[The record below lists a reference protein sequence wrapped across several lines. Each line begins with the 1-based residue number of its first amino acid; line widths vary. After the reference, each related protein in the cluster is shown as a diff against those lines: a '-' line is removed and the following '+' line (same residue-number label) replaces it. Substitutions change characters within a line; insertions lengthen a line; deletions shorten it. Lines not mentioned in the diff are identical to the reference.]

1 MFVVNV
7 LCMHL
12 IVIYPRMSAKEIQ
25 NVFRF
30 CRLLQKA
37 KSTGSSAAAAA
48 GATRYT
54 NFTLQHAW
62 EKFDCQT
69 QLLQREALVPL
80 MKNNPELLDLDID
93 LQYGT
98 NNPQNVI
105 TYTSMSKPSGDIV
118 A

>member
-1 MFVVNV
+1 
-7 LCMHL
+7 
-12 IVIYPRMSAKEIQ
+12 MSKEIQ

-37 KSTGSSAAAAA
+37 KVAPPAVSK
-48 GATRYT
+48 YT

-80 MKNNPELLDLDID
+80 MKKNPELLDLDVD
-93 LQYGT
+93 MQYGT

-105 TYTSMSKPSGDIV
+105 TYTSMQKPSGSIV
-118 A
+118 E

>member
-1 MFVVNV
+1 
-7 LCMHL
+7 
-12 IVIYPRMSAKEIQ
+12 MSSSGKEIQ

-30 CRLLQKA
+30 CRQLLKA
-37 KSTGSSAAAAA
+37 KQAPSSGAASST
-48 GATRYT
+48 TRYT

-80 MKNNPELLDLDID
+80 MKRNPELLDLDVD

-98 NNPQNVI
+98 NHPQNVI
-105 TYTSMSKPSGDIV
+105 TYADLKRPSGAIISS
-118 A
+118 

>member
-1 MFVVNV
+1 
-7 LCMHL
+7 
-12 IVIYPRMSAKEIQ
+12 MSAKEIQ

-30 CRLLQKA
+30 CRLLQKT
-37 KSTGSSAAAAA
+37 KSSTSSAGSVA
-48 GATRYT
+48 RYT

-80 MKNNPELLDLDID
+80 MKRNPELLDLDVD

-98 NNPQNVI
+98 NNPQKVV
-105 TYTSMSKPSGDIV
+105 TYTDMKQTSGEIMP
-118 A
+118 

>member
-1 MFVVNV
+1 
-7 LCMHL
+7 
-12 IVIYPRMSAKEIQ
+12 MSAKEIQ

-37 KSTGSSAAAAA
+37 KQATASAPVP
-48 GATRYT
+48 RYT

-80 MKNNPELLDLDID
+80 MKKNPELLDLDVD

-98 NNPQNVI
+98 NNPQNII
-105 TYTSMSKPSGDIV
+105 TYTDMKRPSGDIV

>member
-1 MFVVNV
+1 
-7 LCMHL
+7 
-12 IVIYPRMSAKEIQ
+12 MSSKEIQ
-25 NVFRF
+25 NVFRY

-37 KSTGSSAAAAA
+37 KASAPAGSPA
-48 GATRYT
+48 RYT

-80 MKNNPELLDLDID
+80 MKNNPELLDLDVD
-93 LQYGT
+93 MQYGT

-105 TYTSMSKPSGDIV
+105 TYTSMQKPSGSI
-118 A
+118 AQ

>member
-1 MFVVNV
+1 
-7 LCMHL
+7 
-12 IVIYPRMSAKEIQ
+12 MSAKEIQ

-30 CRLLQKA
+30 CRLLQKTKQA
-37 KSTGSSAAAAA
+37 PAAAV
-48 GATRYT
+48 GNRYT

-80 MKNNPELLDLDID
+80 MKRNPELLDLDVD

-105 TYTSMSKPSGDIV
+105 TYTDMKKPSGDIV

>member
-1 MFVVNV
+1 
-7 LCMHL
+7 
-12 IVIYPRMSAKEIQ
+12 MSAKEIQ

-30 CRLLQKA
+30 CRMFQKSKTA
-37 KSTGSSAAAAA
+37 GAASAAAT
-48 GATRYT
+48 TRYT

-80 MKNNPELLDLDID
+80 MKKNPELLDLDVD

-98 NNPQNVI
+98 NNPQNII

>member
-1 MFVVNV
+1 
-7 LCMHL
+7 
-12 IVIYPRMSAKEIQ
+12 MSAKEIQ
-25 NVFRF
+25 HAFRF
-30 CRLLQKA
+30 CRLLQK
-37 KSTGSSAAAAA
+37 TRTV
-48 GATRYT
+48 ATAPSVTARYT

-80 MKNNPELLDLDID
+80 MQKNPELLDLDID

-105 TYTSMSKPSGDIV
+105 TYSDMKRPSGNIV

>member
-1 MFVVNV
+1 
-7 LCMHL
+7 
-12 IVIYPRMSAKEIQ
+12 MSAKEIQ

-37 KSTGSSAAAAA
+37 KQAPASAAGSAA
-48 GATRYT
+48 RYT

-80 MKNNPELLDLDID
+80 MKKNPELLDLDVD

-98 NNPQNVI
+98 NNPQNII
-105 TYTSMSKPSGDIV
+105 TYTDMKKPTGDIV

>member
-1 MFVVNV
+1 
-7 LCMHL
+7 
-12 IVIYPRMSAKEIQ
+12 MSAKEIQ

-37 KSTGSSAAAAA
+37 KQAPASAPVP
-48 GATRYT
+48 RYT

-80 MKNNPELLDLDID
+80 MKKNPELLDPDGNHISIH
-93 LQYGT
+93 T
-98 NNPQNVI
+98 MKARHF
-105 TYTSMSKPSGDIV
+105 TSTVAQSSKV
-118 A
+118 

>member
-1 MFVVNV
+1 
-7 LCMHL
+7 
-12 IVIYPRMSAKEIQ
+12 MSAKEIQ

-37 KSTGSSAAAAA
+37 KSAPTSSTS
-48 GATRYT
+48 ATKYT

-80 MKNNPELLDLDID
+80 MKSNPELLDLDVD
-93 LQYGT
+93 FQYGT

-105 TYTSMSKPSGDIV
+105 TYSSMTNPTGNIV

>member
-1 MFVVNV
+1 
-7 LCMHL
+7 
-12 IVIYPRMSAKEIQ
+12 MSAKEIQ

-37 KSTGSSAAAAA
+37 KQTTTTAPSS
-48 GATRYT
+48 RYT

-80 MKNNPELLDLDID
+80 MKRNPELLDLDVD

-105 TYTSMSKPSGDIV
+105 TYTDMKKPSGQIIQ
-118 A
+118 

>member
-1 MFVVNV
+1 
-7 LCMHL
+7 
-12 IVIYPRMSAKEIQ
+12 MSAKEIQ

-37 KSTGSSAAAAA
+37 KQAPAAAV
-48 GATRYT
+48 GTKYT

-69 QLLQREALVPL
+69 QLLQREALIPL
-80 MKNNPELLDLDID
+80 MKKNPELLDLDVD

-105 TYTSMSKPSGDIV
+105 TYTDMKKPTGDIV

>member
-1 MFVVNV
+1 
-7 LCMHL
+7 
-12 IVIYPRMSAKEIQ
+12 MSTKEVQ

-30 CRLLQKA
+30 CRQLLKA
-37 KSTGSSAAAAA
+37 KQASPSTGSTPTS
-48 GATRYT
+48 RYT

-69 QLLQREALVPL
+69 QILQREALVPL
-80 MKNNPELLDLDID
+80 MKKNPELLDLDID

-98 NNPQNVI
+98 NNPQNII
-105 TYTSMSKPSGDIV
+105 TYSDLKRPSGAIV

>member
-1 MFVVNV
+1 M
-7 LCMHL
+7 
-12 IVIYPRMSAKEIQ
+12 
-25 NVFRF
+25 FRF

-37 KSTGSSAAAAA
+37 KT
-48 GATRYT
+48 ATPPALGERYT

-80 MKNNPELLDLDID
+80 MKSNPELLDMDVD
-93 LQYGT
+93 LLWGT

-105 TYTSMSKPSGDIV
+105 TYTSMEKPTGQILN
-118 A
+118 

>member
-1 MFVVNV
+1 
-7 LCMHL
+7 
-12 IVIYPRMSAKEIQ
+12 MSAKEIQ

-37 KSTGSSAAAAA
+37 KSAPSTAHG
-48 GATRYT
+48 TKYT

-80 MKNNPELLDLDID
+80 MKRNPELLDLDVD

-105 TYTSMSKPSGDIV
+105 TYSDMKRPSGDIV

>member
-1 MFVVNV
+1 
-7 LCMHL
+7 
-12 IVIYPRMSAKEIQ
+12 MSAKEIQ

-30 CRLLQKA
+30 CRLFQKA
-37 KSTGSSAAAAA
+37 KTSGSGAAMAT
-48 GATRYT
+48 TRYT

-80 MKNNPELLDLDID
+80 MKKNPELLDLDVD

-98 NNPQNVI
+98 NNPQNII
-105 TYTSMSKPSGDIV
+105 TYTSMTKPSGDIV

>member
-1 MFVVNV
+1 MFFAQIVFCFVVF
-7 LCMHL
+7 
-12 IVIYPRMSAKEIQ
+12 MSAKEIQ

-30 CRLLQKA
+30 CRLFQKA
-37 KSTGSSAAAAA
+37 KSSGASTAAATA
-48 GATRYT
+48 RYT

-80 MKNNPELLDLDID
+80 MKNNPELLDLDVD

>member
-1 MFVVNV
+1 
-7 LCMHL
+7 
-12 IVIYPRMSAKEIQ
+12 MSKEVQ
-25 NVFRF
+25 HVFRF
-30 CRLLQKA
+30 CRLLAKA
-37 KSTGSSAAAAA
+37 KTAP
-48 GATRYT
+48 ATSVATKYT

-98 NNPQNVI
+98 NNPQNII
-105 TYTSMSKPSGDIV
+105 TYTSMKTTSGDIV

>member
-1 MFVVNV
+1 
-7 LCMHL
+7 
-12 IVIYPRMSAKEIQ
+12 MSAKEIQ

-37 KSTGSSAAAAA
+37 KTGGSSAAGGAAA
-48 GATRYT
+48 RFT

-80 MKNNPELLDLDID
+80 MKNNPELLDLDMD

>member
-1 MFVVNV
+1 
-7 LCMHL
+7 
-12 IVIYPRMSAKEIQ
+12 MSAKEIQ

-37 KSTGSSAAAAA
+37 KTSPSASGSV
-48 GATRYT
+48 TRYT

-80 MKNNPELLDLDID
+80 LKKNPELLDLDVD

-105 TYTSMSKPSGDIV
+105 TYTDMKNTSGEIV

>member
-1 MFVVNV
+1 MYIDCV
-7 LCMHL
+7 L
-12 IVIYPRMSAKEIQ
+12 VGTRMSAKEIQ

-30 CRLLQKA
+30 CRMFQKA
-37 KSTGSSAAAAA
+37 KSTGAAASATA
-48 GATRYT
+48 ATRYT

-80 MKNNPELLDLDID
+80 MKKNPELLDLDVD

-98 NNPQNVI
+98 NNPQNII

>member
-1 MFVVNV
+1 LFSAPPFLVGF
-7 LCMHL
+7 
-12 IVIYPRMSAKEIQ
+12 RMSAKEIQ

-30 CRLLQKA
+30 CRMFQKS
-37 KSTGSSAAAAA
+37 KSA
-48 GATRYT
+48 GATAAVGTRYT

-80 MKNNPELLDLDID
+80 MKRNPELLDLDVD

-98 NNPQNVI
+98 NNPQNII
-105 TYTSMSKPSGDIV
+105 TYTSMRKPSGDIL

>member
-1 MFVVNV
+1 
-7 LCMHL
+7 
-12 IVIYPRMSAKEIQ
+12 MSAKEIQ
-25 NVFRF
+25 NIFRF
-30 CRLLQKA
+30 CRLLQKS
-37 KSTGSSAAAAA
+37 KAAPAA
-48 GATRYT
+48 GTARYT

-80 MKNNPELLDLDID
+80 MKRNPELLDLDVD
-93 LQYGT
+93 FQYGT

-105 TYTSMSKPSGDIV
+105 TYTDMKTPSGDIV

>member
-1 MFVVNV
+1 
-7 LCMHL
+7 
-12 IVIYPRMSAKEIQ
+12 MSAKEIQ

-30 CRLLQKA
+30 CRLFQKA
-37 KSTGSSAAAAA
+37 KSTGSGAALAT
-48 GATRYT
+48 TRYT

-80 MKNNPELLDLDID
+80 MKKNPELLDLDVD

-98 NNPQNVI
+98 NNPQNII

>member
-1 MFVVNV
+1 MNLVPSACIRLVAP
-7 LCMHL
+7 H
-12 IVIYPRMSAKEIQ
+12 MSAKEIQ
-25 NVFRF
+25 HVFRF
-30 CRLLQKA
+30 CRLLQKT
-37 KSTGSSAAAAA
+37 KTVSASAPAVS
-48 GATRYT
+48 RYT

-80 MKNNPELLDLDID
+80 MKNNPELLDLDVD
-93 LQYGT
+93 LHYGT

-105 TYTSMSKPSGDIV
+105 TYTDMTKPSGKIV

>member
-1 MFVVNV
+1 
-7 LCMHL
+7 
-12 IVIYPRMSAKEIQ
+12 MSASSSKEIQ

-30 CRLLQKA
+30 CRQLLKA
-37 KSTGSSAAAAA
+37 KQSPSHAPPAAS
-48 GATRYT
+48 RYT

-69 QLLQREALVPL
+69 QILQREALVPL
-80 MKNNPELLDLDID
+80 MKNNPQLLDLDVD

-98 NNPQNVI
+98 SNPQNII
-105 TYTSMSKPSGDIV
+105 TYSDLKRPSGEIV

>member
-1 MFVVNV
+1 MSV
-7 LCMHL
+7 LQL
-12 IVIYPRMSAKEIQ
+12 YFLEMSAKEIQ

-37 KSTGSSAAAAA
+37 KSAPSTAAAA
-48 GATRYT
+48 GKYT

-80 MKNNPELLDLDID
+80 MKNNPELLDLDVD

-105 TYTSMSKPSGDIV
+105 TYTSMSTPSGNIV

>member
-1 MFVVNV
+1 
-7 LCMHL
+7 
-12 IVIYPRMSAKEIQ
+12 MSAKEIQ

-37 KSTGSSAAAAA
+37 KSTGASAAATAA
-48 GATRYT
+48 SSASRYT

-80 MKNNPELLDLDID
+80 MKHNPELLDLDID

-98 NNPQNVI
+98 NNPQNII
-105 TYTSMSKPSGDIV
+105 TYTSMAKPSGDIV

>member
-1 MFVVNV
+1 M
-7 LCMHL
+7 
-12 IVIYPRMSAKEIQ
+12 
-25 NVFRF
+25 
-30 CRLLQKA
+30 LQKA
-37 KSTGSSAAAAA
+37 KQSPTGAV
-48 GATRYT
+48 GTRYT

-80 MKNNPELLDLDID
+80 MQRNPEVLDLDVD

-105 TYTSMSKPSGDIV
+105 TYTDMRKPSGDIV
-118 A
+118 AEGV

>member
-1 MFVVNV
+1 
-7 LCMHL
+7 
-12 IVIYPRMSAKEIQ
+12 MSAKEVQ

-37 KSTGSSAAAAA
+37 KVAPAASGA
-48 GATRYT
+48 ATRYT

-80 MKNNPELLDLDID
+80 MKKNPELLDLDVD

-105 TYTSMSKPSGDIV
+105 TYTDMKKPSGDII

>member
-1 MFVVNV
+1 
-7 LCMHL
+7 
-12 IVIYPRMSAKEIQ
+12 MSSKEVQ
-25 NVFRF
+25 HVFRF

-37 KSTGSSAAAAA
+37 KSAPAAT
-48 GATRYT
+48 ATVKYT

-80 MKNNPELLDLDID
+80 MKNNPELLDLDMD

-98 NNPQNVI
+98 NNPQNII
-105 TYTSMSKPSGDIV
+105 TYTSMKTTSGDIV